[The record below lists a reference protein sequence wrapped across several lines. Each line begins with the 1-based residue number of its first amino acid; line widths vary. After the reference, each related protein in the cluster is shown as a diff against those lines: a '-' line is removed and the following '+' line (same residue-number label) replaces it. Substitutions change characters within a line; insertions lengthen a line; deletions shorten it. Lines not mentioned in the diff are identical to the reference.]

1 MIEEQLD
8 VLLELL
14 DCELDDELR
23 ELCELVSLQSWS
35 IGMFESSMWNES
47 STTIDEQLDLLELL
61 EDWLLELE
69 ADVDVDDWLLVSLQS

>member
-1 MIEEQLD
+1 
-8 VLLELL
+8 
-14 DCELDDELR
+14 
-23 ELCELVSLQSWS
+23 
-35 IGMFESSMWNES
+35 MFESSMWNES